1 MLAGSPP
8 YGGTAVLPA
17 ARRSEGDPAQL
28 ERQWLSA
35 AQPLT
40 FGGIGNFKD
49 RRSHPLVPVQ
59 VRLGGGE
66 VECPDGCDPVAR
78 QHRQRKVFRA
88 CAAKGHARK
97 LHEEVLIASDL
108 A

>member
-59 VRLGGGE
+59 VRLGGSDAPTSSAQGFPSVCGE
-66 VECPDGCDPVAR
+66 GP
-78 QHRQRKVFRA
+78 
-88 CAAKGHARK
+88 CAKIYTKKSRLNGM
-97 LHEEVLIASDL
+97 LSLD
-108 A
+108 